1 LPLSRAAVTIAQD
14 PAIDD
19 MAADVVA
26 ADVVAAELS
35 ALGRRDSMIG
45 TGRTP
50 GARRRLTRVG
60 ALLGAATLATAGGAV
75 PASAASG
82 GHGHSGAHTA
92 TPIRHVVVIYDENV
106 SFDHYFATYP
116 KAANTDGTTFTAAR
130 HTPKADNLL
139 NSGLLT
145 KNPNLYAPKRLA
157 SSQAMTCDQ
166 NHSYDPEQ
174 YAADGG
180 KADKYVENT
189 EVNKCTGLFGEPG
202 LVMDYYDGN
211 TVTGLWNYAQQYAL
225 NDRSFSSVYGPSTPG
240 ALNLISGQT
249 HGVISVDPASGTENP
264 KQTTTPDPYTVLSP
278 DAKGVGTVINDPDP
292 AYDDCS
298 DKDHTSTNALAAM
311 QGKNIGDKLNAKGV
325 SWGWFQGGF
334 RPSTAWDGK
343 SGDYAKCAGTTHTNV
358 GGAAVEDYSP
368 HHSPFEYY
376 KSTSNP
382 HHLAPKSV
390 AEIGHNGRAN
400 HNYDLTDFDAA
411 LKADNLPAVSFLK
424 AAEYQDGHAGY
435 SDPTDEQDF
444 LVKEINALQQSPE
457 WKSTAVVVAY
467 DDSDGWYDHVTSKVL
482 NGSKDSA
489 LGSNGKALDSAAC
502 QSGPAAKGGYTDR
515 CGPGTRQP
523 LLVIS
528 PYSKVNQV
536 DHTATEQASIT
547 KFIEDNWHTGRI
559 GDASFDQPSGTLT
572 HMFDF
577 KHPNNKQVLLNSDGS
592 VKSVKRIPHYTQ
604 TSTSTSAQAAYPP
617 YVQDLKA
624 QNVADAST
632 ASPTLPMAVGAGL
645 LTAGAATTVLA
656 VYRRRTRA
664 AGTTAGR

>member
-1 LPLSRAAVTIAQD
+1 
-14 PAIDD
+14 
-19 MAADVVA
+19 
-26 ADVVAAELS
+26 
-35 ALGRRDSMIG
+35 MIG
-45 TGRTP
+45 TGRTSS
-50 GARRRLTRVG
+50 ARRRLSRVG
-60 ALLGAATLATAGGAV
+60 ALLGAAALATAGGVV
-75 PASAASG
+75 PASAASAHG
-82 GHGHSGAHTA
+82 GHGHPGTRTA
-92 TPIRHVVVIYDENV
+92 TPIKHVVVIYDENI

-116 KAANTDGTTFTAAR
+116 KAANTDGTTFKAGK

-139 NSGLLT
+139 NAGLLT

-166 NHSYDPEQ
+166 NHSYGPEQ

-189 EVNKCTGLFGEPG
+189 EVSKCSGLFGEPG

-211 TVTGLWNYAQQYAL
+211 TVTGLWNYAQRYAL

-264 KQTTTPDPYTVLSP
+264 KQTKTPDPYAVLSP
-278 DAKGVGTVINDPDP
+278 NAQGVGTVINDPDP

-298 DKDHTSTNALAAM
+298 DKDHSSTSALAAM
-311 QGKNIGDKLNAKGV
+311 QGKNIGDLLNSKGV

-343 SGDYAKCAGTTHTNV
+343 QGDYAKCGGATHTNI
-358 GGAAVEDYSP
+358 GGAAAEDYSP
-368 HHSPFEYY
+368 HHSPFQYY

-382 HHLAPKSV
+382 HHLAPKDV
-390 AEIGHNGRAN
+390 AEIGHGGRAN

-411 LKADNLPAVSFLK
+411 LKAGNLPAVSFLK

-435 SDPTDEQDF
+435 SDPIDEQHF
-444 LVKEINALQQSPE
+444 LVQEINALQRSPQ

-467 DDSDGWYDHVTSKVL
+467 DDSDGWYDHVSADVL
-482 NGSKDSA
+482 NGSKDSTA
-489 LGSNGKALDSAAC
+489 GSNGKALDSPAC
-502 QSGPAAKGGYTDR
+502 QAGPAAAGGYADR

-528 PYSKVNQV
+528 PYSKVNSV
-536 DHTATEQASIT
+536 DHTATEQASIP

-559 GDASFDQPSGTLT
+559 GDASFDQRSGTLT

-577 KHPNNKQVLLNSDGS
+577 RHPNDKQVLLNPDGS
-592 VKSVKRIPHYTQ
+592 VKSVQRIPHYSQ
-604 TSTSTSAQAAYPP
+604 TSTAASTHAAYPP
-617 YVQDLKA
+617 YVEDLKA
-624 QNVADAST
+624 QNAAAST
-632 ASPTLPMAVGAGL
+632 SASPAPPLALTAGL
-645 LTAGAATTVLA
+645 LTAGAVTTGFAL
-656 VYRRRTRA
+656 RRRKRA
-664 AGTTAGR
+664 KGGTAAA